1 MKYILN
7 LTGVPA
13 TPEQVFDGVIE
24 LVNSELKER
33 LVNALSFDKVP
44 LFKEVEERAELIEDI
59 FVEDTEIRTG
69 LKLKEISKNSG
80 KEIPLW
86 SKLKEMDIGVMLNT
100 DTFMVSILDEV
111 LSNSAKVMY
120 SVFKTEPIFAN
131 ITKDGRD
138 IIQPSIFR
146 GDNIFIDARKSIIK
160 INNVSYDIEIIGD
173 ASSHTG
179 IDLDGDLIEIILS
192 DSISKRYAFKK
203 ASPSVSHTS
212 ITTLPKTFPYLVM
225 TAGEF
230 KLITPKPQVNIQK
243 GPIHIGFYCRDND
256 VETVEIYSGD
266 VIYIDVVNSVI
277 KVNDEMYNIS
287 MIGNSAQDTNLAVNG
302 DKIIITGCHIN
313 NVYEFKRD
321 LPLRAARDALK
332 PSFFRKAGRF
342 KIIGR
347 VNND

>member
-69 LKLKEISKNSG
+69 LKLKEFSVDSG

-203 ASPSVSHTS
+203 ASPN
-212 ITTLPKTFPYLVM
+212 LVM
-225 TAGEF
+225 AAGEF

-256 VETVEIYSGD
+256 AEVVEINSGD

-277 KVNDEMYNIS
+277 KVCDEMYNIS
-287 MIGNSAQDTNLAVNG
+287 MIGSSAQDTNIVVNG

-321 LPLRAARDALK
+321 LPLRDARDALK

-347 VNND
+347 VNNG

>member
-33 LVNALSFDKVP
+33 LVYALSFGKVP

-69 LKLKEISKNSG
+69 LKLKEFSVDSG

-86 SKLKEMDIGVMLNT
+86 GKLKEMDIGVMLNT
-100 DTFMVSILDEV
+100 DTFMVNILDEV

-120 SVFKTEPIFAN
+120 SVFKTEPILDYAS
-131 ITKDGRD
+131 KDGRD

-146 GDNIFIDARKSIIK
+146 GDTIFIDARKSIIK
-160 INNVSYDIEIIGD
+160 INNVSYDIEIIGN
-173 ASSHTG
+173 ASTHTG

-192 DSISKRYAFKK
+192 DSNSKRYAFKK
-203 ASPSVSHTS
+203 ASPN
-212 ITTLPKTFPYLVM
+212 LVM
-225 TAGEF
+225 AAGEF

-321 LPLRAARDALK
+321 LPLRDARDALK

>member
-24 LVNSELKER
+24 LANSELKER

-173 ASSHTG
+173 ASTHTG

-203 ASPSVSHTS
+203 ASPN
-212 ITTLPKTFPYLVM
+212 LVM
-225 TAGEF
+225 AAGEF

-256 VETVEIYSGD
+256 VETVEINSGD
-266 VIYIDVVNSVI
+266 VVYIDVVNSVI

-321 LPLRAARDALK
+321 LPLRDARDALK

>member
-24 LVNSELKER
+24 LANSELKER

-100 DTFMVSILDEV
+100 DTFMVSMLDEV

-173 ASSHTG
+173 ASTHTG

-203 ASPSVSHTS
+203 ASPN
-212 ITTLPKTFPYLVM
+212 LVM
-225 TAGEF
+225 AAGEF

-256 VETVEIYSGD
+256 VETVEINSGD

-277 KVNDEMYNIS
+277 KVNDEIYNIS

-302 DKIIITGCHIN
+302 DKIFITGYHIN

>member
-44 LFKEVEERAELIEDI
+44 LFKEVEERVELIEDI

-203 ASPSVSHTS
+203 ASPN
-212 ITTLPKTFPYLVM
+212 LVM
-225 TAGEF
+225 AAGEF

-321 LPLRAARDALK
+321 LPLQAALDALK

-347 VNND
+347 VNNG

>member
-86 SKLKEMDIGVMLNT
+86 SKLKEMGIGVMLNT

-146 GDNIFIDARKSIIK
+146 GDTIFIDARKSIIK

-173 ASSHTG
+173 ASTHTG

-192 DSISKRYAFKK
+192 DSNSKRYAFKK
-203 ASPSVSHTS
+203 ASPN
-212 ITTLPKTFPYLVM
+212 LVM
-225 TAGEF
+225 AAGEF

-256 VETVEIYSGD
+256 AEIVEINSGD

-277 KVNDEMYNIS
+277 KVCDEMYNIS

-313 NVYEFKRD
+313 NVYEFKRV

-347 VNND
+347 VNNG

>member
-24 LVNSELKER
+24 LANSELKER

-146 GDNIFIDARKSIIK
+146 GDTIFIDARKSIIK

-173 ASSHTG
+173 ASTHTG

-192 DSISKRYAFKK
+192 DSNSKRYAFKK
-203 ASPSVSHTS
+203 ASPN
-212 ITTLPKTFPYLVM
+212 LVM
-225 TAGEF
+225 AAGEF

-256 VETVEIYSGD
+256 AEIVEIDSGD
-266 VIYIDVVNSVI
+266 VIYIDVLNSVI
-277 KVNDEMYNIS
+277 KVNDEIYNIS
-287 MIGNSAQDTNLAVNG
+287 MIGNSAQDTNIAVNG

-321 LPLRAARDALK
+321 LPLRDARDALK

-342 KIIGR
+342 KIIGK

>member
-24 LVNSELKER
+24 LANSELKER

-69 LKLKEISKNSG
+69 LKLKEFSVDSG

-203 ASPSVSHTS
+203 ASPN
-212 ITTLPKTFPYLVM
+212 LVM
-225 TAGEF
+225 AAGEF

-256 VETVEIYSGD
+256 VETVEINSGD

-287 MIGNSAQDTNLAVNG
+287 MIGNSAQDTNLVVNG

-321 LPLRAARDALK
+321 LPLRDARDALK

-347 VNND
+347 VNNG

>member
-24 LVNSELKER
+24 LANSELKER

-44 LFKEVEERAELIEDI
+44 LFKEVEERVELIEDI

-146 GDNIFIDARKSIIK
+146 GDTIFIDARKSIIK

-203 ASPSVSHTS
+203 ASPN
-212 ITTLPKTFPYLVM
+212 LVM
-225 TAGEF
+225 AAGEF

-302 DKIIITGCHIN
+302 DKIIITGCYIN

-321 LPLRAARDALK
+321 LPLRDARDALK

-342 KIIGR
+342 KIIGK

>member
-146 GDNIFIDARKSIIK
+146 GDTIFIDARKSIIK
-160 INNVSYDIEIIGD
+160 INNVSYDIEIIGN
-173 ASSHTG
+173 ASTHTG

-192 DSISKRYAFKK
+192 DSNSKRYAFKK
-203 ASPSVSHTS
+203 ASPN
-212 ITTLPKTFPYLVM
+212 LVM
-225 TAGEF
+225 AAGEF

-321 LPLRAARDALK
+321 LPLRDARDALK

-347 VNND
+347 VNNG

>member
-24 LVNSELKER
+24 LANSELKER

-203 ASPSVSHTS
+203 ASPN
-212 ITTLPKTFPYLVM
+212 LVM
-225 TAGEF
+225 AAGEF

>member
-1 MKYILN
+1 
-7 LTGVPA
+7 
-13 TPEQVFDGVIE
+13 
-24 LVNSELKER
+24 
-33 LVNALSFDKVP
+33 
-44 LFKEVEERAELIEDI
+44 
-59 FVEDTEIRTG
+59 
-69 LKLKEISKNSG
+69 
-80 KEIPLW
+80 
-86 SKLKEMDIGVMLNT
+86 MDIGVMLNT
-100 DTFMVSILDEV
+100 DTFMVNILDEV

-120 SVFKTEPIFAN
+120 SVFKTEPILDY
-131 ITKDGRD
+131 TSKDGRD
-138 IIQPSIFR
+138 ITQPSIFR
-146 GDNIFIDARKSIIK
+146 GDTIFIDARKSIIK

-173 ASSHTG
+173 ASTHTG

-203 ASPSVSHTS
+203 ASPN
-212 ITTLPKTFPYLVM
+212 LVM
-225 TAGEF
+225 AAGEF

-256 VETVEIYSGD
+256 AEIVEINSGD

-287 MIGNSAQDTNLAVNG
+287 MIGNSAQDTNLVVNG
-302 DKIIITGCHIN
+302 DKIIITGCYIN

-321 LPLRAARDALK
+321 LPLRDARDALK

-342 KIIGR
+342 KIIGK

>member
-203 ASPSVSHTS
+203 ASPN
-212 ITTLPKTFPYLVM
+212 LVM
-225 TAGEF
+225 AAGEF

-266 VIYIDVVNSVI
+266 VIYIDVLNSVI
-277 KVNDEMYNIS
+277 KVNDEIYNIS
-287 MIGNSAQDTNLAVNG
+287 MIGNSAQDTNIAVNG

-321 LPLRAARDALK
+321 LPLLDALK

-342 KIIGR
+342 KIIGK

>member
-24 LVNSELKER
+24 LANSELKER

-69 LKLKEISKNSG
+69 LKLKEDELKYVEFSVDSG
-80 KEIPLW
+80 KVMPLW

-100 DTFMVSILDEV
+100 DTFMVSMLDEV

-120 SVFKTEPIFAN
+120 SVFKTEPIFTN

-146 GDNIFIDARKSIIK
+146 GDTIFIDARKSIIK

-173 ASSHTG
+173 ASTHTG

-192 DSISKRYAFKK
+192 DSNSKRYAFKK
-203 ASPSVSHTS
+203 ASPN
-212 ITTLPKTFPYLVM
+212 LVM
-225 TAGEF
+225 AAGEF

-321 LPLRAARDALK
+321 LPLRDARDALK

>member
-24 LVNSELKER
+24 LANSELKER
-33 LVNALSFDKVP
+33 LVNALSFNKIP
-44 LFKEVEERAELIEDI
+44 LFSEVEERAELIEDI

-69 LKLKEISKNSG
+69 LKLKEISENSG
-80 KEIPLW
+80 RGVPIW

-173 ASSHTG
+173 ASTHTG

-203 ASPSVSHTS
+203 ASPN
-212 ITTLPKTFPYLVM
+212 LVM
-225 TAGEF
+225 AAGEF

-256 VETVEIYSGD
+256 VETVEINSGD

-287 MIGNSAQDTNLAVNG
+287 MIGDSAQDTNLAVNG

-321 LPLRAARDALK
+321 LPLRDARDALK

-342 KIIGR
+342 KIIGK

>member
-24 LVNSELKER
+24 LANSELKER

-100 DTFMVSILDEV
+100 DTFMVSMLDEV

-120 SVFKTEPIFAN
+120 SVFKTEPIFTN

-146 GDNIFIDARKSIIK
+146 GDTIFIDARKSIIK

-173 ASSHTG
+173 ASTHTG

-192 DSISKRYAFKK
+192 DSNSKRYAFKK
-203 ASPSVSHTS
+203 ASPN
-212 ITTLPKTFPYLVM
+212 LVM
-225 TAGEF
+225 AAGEF

-266 VIYIDVVNSVI
+266 VIYIDVLNSVI
-277 KVNDEMYNIS
+277 KVNDEIYNIS

-321 LPLRAARDALK
+321 LPLRDARDALK

>member
-24 LVNSELKER
+24 LANSELKER

-44 LFKEVEERAELIEDI
+44 LFSEVEERVELIEDI

-69 LKLKEISKNSG
+69 LKLKELSVDSG
-80 KEIPLW
+80 KEIPMW

-111 LSNSAKVMY
+111 LSSSAKVMY
-120 SVFKTEPIFAN
+120 SVFKTEPIL
-131 ITKDGRD
+131 DY
-138 IIQPSIFR
+138 S
-146 GDNIFIDARKSIIK
+146 
-160 INNVSYDIEIIGD
+160 NNKEKVSLNKG
-173 ASSHTG
+173 
-179 IDLDGDLIEIILS
+179 
-192 DSISKRYAFKK
+192 SK
-203 ASPSVSHTS
+203 
-212 ITTLPKTFPYLVM
+212 
-225 TAGEF
+225 
-230 KLITPKPQVNIQK
+230 
-243 GPIHIGFYCRDND
+243 HIGFYCRGND
-256 VETVEIYSGD
+256 VEIVEMYSGD
-266 VIYIDVVNSVI
+266 LIYIDVVNSVI

-321 LPLRAARDALK
+321 LPLRDARDALK

-347 VNND
+347 VNNG

>member
-100 DTFMVSILDEV
+100 NSFMVSKLEEV
-111 LSNSAKVMY
+111 LSTSAKIMY
-120 SVFKTEPIFAN
+120 SVFKTGPIISN
-131 ITKDGRD
+131 VSKDGRY
-138 IIQPSIFR
+138 IIEPSIFR
-146 GDNIFIDARKSIIK
+146 GDIIFIEARKSIIK
-160 INNVSYDIEIIGD
+160 INNVSYDIEFVGD
-173 ASSHTG
+173 SLAHTG
-179 IDLDGDLIEIILS
+179 IDLDGDLVEIVLS
-192 DSISKRYAFKK
+192 DSLNKRFIFKK
-203 ASPSVSHTS
+203 S
-212 ITTLPKTFPYLVM
+212 IFKKSAPDLVM
-225 TAGEF
+225 PVGEF
-230 KLITPKPQVNIQK
+230 KLIVLKEIKMQE
-243 GPIHIGFYCRDND
+243 GPVHIGFYCRDND
-256 VETVEIYSGD
+256 VEIVEMNSGD
-266 VIYIDVVNSVI
+266 VVYIDVINSVI
-277 KVNDEMYNIS
+277 KVNDEMYSIS
-287 MIGNSAQDTNLAVNG
+287 MIGDSAQDTNIVVNG

-321 LPLRAARDALK
+321 LPLRDARDALK

-347 VNND
+347 VNNG

>member
-24 LVNSELKER
+24 LANSELKER

-86 SKLKEMDIGVMLNT
+86 SKLKEMDIGIMLNT
-100 DTFMVSILDEV
+100 DTFMVSMLDEV

-173 ASSHTG
+173 ASTHTG

-203 ASPSVSHTS
+203 ASPN
-212 ITTLPKTFPYLVM
+212 LVM
-225 TAGEF
+225 AAGEF

-277 KVNDEMYNIS
+277 KVYDETYNIS
-287 MIGNSAQDTNLAVNG
+287 MIGDSAQDTNIVVNG

-347 VNND
+347 VNNG

>member
-7 LTGVPA
+7 LTGVHA

-24 LVNSELKER
+24 LANDELKER
-33 LVNALSFDKVP
+33 LVYALSFNKVP
-44 LFKEVEERAELIEDI
+44 LFSEVEERVELIEDI

-69 LKLKEISKNSG
+69 LKLKELSVDSG
-80 KEIPLW
+80 KEIPMW

-120 SVFKTEPIFAN
+120 SVFKTEPILDYAS
-131 ITKDGRD
+131 KDGRD

-146 GDNIFIDARKSIIK
+146 GDTIFIDARKSIIK
-160 INNVSYDIEIIGD
+160 INNVSYDIEIIGN
-173 ASSHTG
+173 ASTHTG

-192 DSISKRYAFKK
+192 NSINKRYAFKK
-203 ASPSVSHTS
+203 ASPN
-212 ITTLPKTFPYLVM
+212 LVM
-225 TAGEF
+225 AAGEF
-230 KLITPKPQVNIQK
+230 KLIIPKPQVNIQK
-243 GPIHIGFYCRDND
+243 GPIHIGFYCRGND
-256 VETVEIYSGD
+256 VEIVEMYSGD
-266 VIYIDVVNSVI
+266 LIYIDVVNSVI
-277 KVNDEMYNIS
+277 KVNDEMYSIS
-287 MIGNSAQDTNLAVNG
+287 MIGDSAQDTNIVVNG

-321 LPLRAARDALK
+321 LPLRDARDALK

-347 VNND
+347 VNNG

>member
-24 LVNSELKER
+24 LANSELKER

-100 DTFMVSILDEV
+100 DTFMVSMLDEV

-173 ASSHTG
+173 ASTHTG

-192 DSISKRYAFKK
+192 DSIGKQYAFKK
-203 ASPSVSHTS
+203 ASPN
-212 ITTLPKTFPYLVM
+212 LVM
-225 TAGEF
+225 AAGGF

-256 VETVEIYSGD
+256 VETVEINSGD
-266 VIYIDVVNSVI
+266 VIYIDVLNSVI
-277 KVNDEMYNIS
+277 KVNDEIYNIS
-287 MIGNSAQDTNLAVNG
+287 MIGNSAQDTNLVVNG

-342 KIIGR
+342 KIIGK

>member
-24 LVNSELKER
+24 LANSELKER

-100 DTFMVSILDEV
+100 DTFMVSMLDEV

-146 GDNIFIDARKSIIK
+146 GDTIFIDARKSIIK

-173 ASSHTG
+173 ASTHTG

-203 ASPSVSHTS
+203 ASPN
-212 ITTLPKTFPYLVM
+212 LVM
-225 TAGEF
+225 AAGEF

-256 VETVEIYSGD
+256 VETVEINSGD

-321 LPLRAARDALK
+321 LPLRDARDALK

-347 VNND
+347 VNNG

>member
-203 ASPSVSHTS
+203 ASPN
-212 ITTLPKTFPYLVM
+212 LVM
-225 TAGEF
+225 AAGEF

-266 VIYIDVVNSVI
+266 VIYIDVLNSVI
-277 KVNDEMYNIS
+277 KVNDEIYNIS
-287 MIGNSAQDTNLAVNG
+287 MIGNSAQYTNIVVNG

-321 LPLRAARDALK
+321 LPLRDARDALK

-347 VNND
+347 VNNG

>member
-100 DTFMVSILDEV
+100 NSFMVSKLEEV
-111 LSNSAKVMY
+111 LSTSAKIMY
-120 SVFKTEPIFAN
+120 SVFKTEPILDYSN
-131 ITKDGRD
+131 
-138 IIQPSIFR
+138 
-146 GDNIFIDARKSIIK
+146 
-160 INNVSYDIEIIGD
+160 IIGVGYP
-173 ASSHTG
+173 TLNLCKG
-179 IDLDGDLIEIILS
+179 
-192 DSISKRYAFKK
+192 SK
-203 ASPSVSHTS
+203 
-212 ITTLPKTFPYLVM
+212 
-225 TAGEF
+225 
-230 KLITPKPQVNIQK
+230 
-243 GPIHIGFYCRDND
+243 HIGFYCRDND

-266 VIYIDVVNSVI
+266 VIYIDVLNSVI

-287 MIGNSAQDTNLAVNG
+287 MIGNSAQDTNIVVNG

-321 LPLRAARDALK
+321 LPLRDARDALK

-342 KIIGR
+342 KIIGK

>member
-146 GDNIFIDARKSIIK
+146 GDTIFIDARKSIIK
-160 INNVSYDIEIIGD
+160 INNVSYDIEIIGN
-173 ASSHTG
+173 ASTHTG

-203 ASPSVSHTS
+203 ASPN
-212 ITTLPKTFPYLVM
+212 LVM
-225 TAGEF
+225 AAGEF

-256 VETVEIYSGD
+256 AEIVEINSGD
-266 VIYIDVVNSVI
+266 VIYIDVLNSAI

-321 LPLRAARDALK
+321 LPLRDALK

-342 KIIGR
+342 KIIGK

>member
-33 LVNALSFDKVP
+33 LVYALTFDKVP

-173 ASSHTG
+173 ASTHTG

-203 ASPSVSHTS
+203 ASPN
-212 ITTLPKTFPYLVM
+212 LVM
-225 TAGEF
+225 AAGEF

-266 VIYIDVVNSVI
+266 VIYIDVLNSVI
-277 KVNDEMYNIS
+277 KVNDEIYNIS
-287 MIGNSAQDTNLAVNG
+287 MIGNSAQDTNLVLNG

-321 LPLRAARDALK
+321 LPLRDALK

>member
-80 KEIPLW
+80 KKIPLW

-160 INNVSYDIEIIGD
+160 INNVSKIRRIKQLAFLIKPRLSYKKIRILILKN
-173 ASSHTG
+173 SSTNYHKT
-179 IDLDGDLIEIILS
+179 L
-192 DSISKRYAFKK
+192 SISKK
-203 ASPSVSHTS
+203 
-212 ITTLPKTFPYLVM
+212 
-225 TAGEF
+225 
-230 KLITPKPQVNIQK
+230 NIL
-243 GPIHIGFYCRDND
+243 
-256 VETVEIYSGD
+256 S
-266 VIYIDVVNSVI
+266 
-277 KVNDEMYNIS
+277 NIS
-287 MIGNSAQDTNLAVNG
+287 
-302 DKIIITGCHIN
+302 KIQ
-313 NVYEFKRD
+313 
-321 LPLRAARDALK
+321 
-332 PSFFRKAGRF
+332 
-342 KIIGR
+342 
-347 VNND
+347 

>member
-203 ASPSVSHTS
+203 ASPN
-212 ITTLPKTFPYLVM
+212 LVM
-225 TAGEF
+225 AAGEF

-321 LPLRAARDALK
+321 LPLRDARDALK

-347 VNND
+347 VNNG

>member
-24 LVNSELKER
+24 LANSELKER

-100 DTFMVSILDEV
+100 DTFMVSMLDEV

-120 SVFKTEPIFAN
+120 SVFKTEPIFTN

-146 GDNIFIDARKSIIK
+146 GDTIFIDARKSIIK

-173 ASSHTG
+173 ASTHTG

-192 DSISKRYAFKK
+192 DSNSKRYAFKK
-203 ASPSVSHTS
+203 ASPN
-212 ITTLPKTFPYLVM
+212 LVM
-225 TAGEF
+225 AAGEF

-266 VIYIDVVNSVI
+266 VIYIDVLNSVI
-277 KVNDEMYNIS
+277 KVNDEIYNIS
-287 MIGNSAQDTNLAVNG
+287 MIGDSAQDTNIAVNG

-321 LPLRAARDALK
+321 LPLRDARDALK

-342 KIIGR
+342 KIIGK

>member
-100 DTFMVSILDEV
+100 DTFMVSMLDEV

-203 ASPSVSHTS
+203 ASPN
-212 ITTLPKTFPYLVM
+212 LVM
-225 TAGEF
+225 ATGEF

-266 VIYIDVVNSVI
+266 VIYIDVLNSVI
-277 KVNDEMYNIS
+277 KVNDEIYNIS
-287 MIGNSAQDTNLAVNG
+287 MIGNSAQDTNIVVNG

-321 LPLRAARDALK
+321 LPLRDARDALK
-332 PSFFRKAGRF
+332 PSLFRKAGRF
-342 KIIGR
+342 KIIGK

>member
-24 LVNSELKER
+24 LANSELKER

-100 DTFMVSILDEV
+100 DTFMVSMLDEV

-146 GDNIFIDARKSIIK
+146 GDTIFIDARKSIIK

-192 DSISKRYAFKK
+192 DSNSKRYAFKK
-203 ASPSVSHTS
+203 ASPN
-212 ITTLPKTFPYLVM
+212 LVM
-225 TAGEF
+225 AAGEF

-256 VETVEIYSGD
+256 AEVVEIDSGD
-266 VIYIDVVNSVI
+266 VIYIDVLNSVI
-277 KVNDEMYNIS
+277 KVNDEIYNIS
-287 MIGNSAQDTNLAVNG
+287 MIGSSAQDTNIVVNG

-321 LPLRAARDALK
+321 LPLRDARDALK

-342 KIIGR
+342 KIIGK